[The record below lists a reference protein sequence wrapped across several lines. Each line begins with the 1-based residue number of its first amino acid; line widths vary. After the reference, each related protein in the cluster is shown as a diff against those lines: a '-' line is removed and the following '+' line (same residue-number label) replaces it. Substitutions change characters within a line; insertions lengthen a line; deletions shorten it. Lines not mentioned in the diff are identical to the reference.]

1 MILSDKQIETGDWT
15 YTSFQISHLEAN
27 AELRKAG
34 ERIRE
39 LENELVL
46 AEQLLN
52 WIDAAIDG
60 ERVCD
65 FAESFPLV
73 MKVVDLYS
81 RIRELEV
88 KLRELVEAAE
98 WRDECNALYSGM
110 YQDWLCDDDEVSES
124 QDWME
129 SIFDI
134 SEAAETAYQAA
145 LNAAREG

>member
-1 MILSDKQIETGDWT
+1 MILSDEEIR
-15 YTSFQISHLEAN
+15 TSHTPYPVFRDRQLEAN

-81 RIRELEV
+81 RIRELEA
-88 KLRELVEAAE
+88 KLRELYGYLLQA
-98 WRDECNALYSGM
+98 DKDG
-110 YQDWLCDDDEVSES
+110 ES
-124 QDWME
+124 NIPQE
-129 SIFDI
+129 LGNEI
-134 SEAAETAYQAA
+134 EE
-145 LNAAREG
+145 LLR

>member
-81 RIRELEV
+81 RIRELDA
-88 KLRELVEAAE
+88 KLRELYGYLLQA
-98 WRDECNALYSGM
+98 DKDG
-110 YQDWLCDDDEVSES
+110 ES
-124 QDWME
+124 NIPQE
-129 SIFDI
+129 IGNEI
-134 SEAAETAYQAA
+134 EEI
-145 LNAAREG
+145 LR